1 MGDYEFTYFV
11 RYVHFIHSCFF
22 QFLIST
28 YKIRSL
34 IICCYILLYIY
45 IYISADRLF
54 EAKSKNLSESTMKF
68 IKKKKKKRLKGLS
81 YDHGIS
87 KPFCSRLKMS
97 PKHAPKKL
105 PRRSKSSRVFI
116 RLTGGTM
123 RRDFVIESEKA
134 ARIYTHTNTSTATAE
149 GGHREKGD
157 IPMVDDTSSD
167 ETWQNSDIAALS
179 RQTIRIY

>member
-1 MGDYEFTYFV
+1 
-11 RYVHFIHSCFF
+11 
-22 QFLIST
+22 
-28 YKIRSL
+28 
-34 IICCYILLYIY
+34 
-45 IYISADRLF
+45 
-54 EAKSKNLSESTMKF
+54 
-68 IKKKKKKRLKGLS
+68 
-81 YDHGIS
+81 
-87 KPFCSRLKMS
+87 MS

-105 PRRSKSSRVFI
+105 PQRSKSSQVFI